1 MSFASLMAGDPA
13 PCALLALPRPGR
25 PQAGSFCS
33 STDGTAPF
41 AQKMKPVTFIT
52 VTTLLCQITHFV
64 FLTRVYIYMNYN
76 QLSGNKEVSSKNP
89 LIFIWNSRIQS
100 PNQLRVR
107 DFVFYDG
114 TPVDI
119 SWKLGPL
126 SLRSMFLKWLSYF
139 KKCGFMAR
147 FFWQVL

>member
-13 PCALLALPRPGR
+13 LCALLAVPRPGR
-25 PQAGSFCS
+25 PRTGSFCS
-33 STDGTAPF
+33 SVDGTAPF
-41 AQKMKPVTFIT
+41 AEKMKPVTFIT
-52 VTTLLCQITHFV
+52 VTALLCQITHFV

-76 QLSGNKEVSSKNP
+76 ELSGNKEVSLKKT

-114 TPVDI
+114 PPVDI
-119 SWKLGPL
+119 SWKLGLL
-126 SLRSMFLKWLSYF
+126 SLRSMFLK
-139 KKCGFMAR
+139 
-147 FFWQVL
+147 